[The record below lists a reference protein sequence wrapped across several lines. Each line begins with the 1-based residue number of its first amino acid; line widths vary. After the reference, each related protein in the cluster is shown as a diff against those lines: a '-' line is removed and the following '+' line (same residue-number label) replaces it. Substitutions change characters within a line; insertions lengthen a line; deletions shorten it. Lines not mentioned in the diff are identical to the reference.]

1 MQTPP
6 RWPAWLAAAAALLLT
21 ACASVTNPVTGQREL
36 TVMDERE
43 EIAAGAKAH
52 AEVLKEYGVL
62 DAPALQA
69 YVKEVGGKLAAQS
82 HRAGL
87 TWTFTVLDSPEIN
100 AFALPGGYV
109 YVTRGIMAY
118 LESEADLAGVL
129 GHEIGHVTARHGA
142 QRATRQSIGGAAVL
156 GATVLGAVL
165 EAATGVRGVA
175 RAAGDAAQAGAA
187 GFIASYSRE
196 QELQADQLG
205 AEYLARTSYDPTNMI
220 DVIQVLKDQERY
232 AADAAR
238 AAGRAPPAA
247 GGNWL
252 ASHPSSDQRLADIRN
267 VATLLAASRPGGWAD
282 DGRERYLK
290 AIAGLTFGDG
300 REHGVVR
307 GRHFFHEVLGI
318 ALTAPAGFRIG
329 NESDQLRFVNPA
341 GDAALVMRLV
351 PPAVL
356 QKTGREHEAIFKQAL
371 GATAGRSEK
380 LSLGGLPAT
389 AFVGQRRDA
398 QGNTGPLEAMLVDGP
413 GGNVYLLGRV
423 ARSAEAMDRT
433 RAALREA
440 EASFRPLSAAERA
453 QARPWRL
460 KLVPFPAGGF
470 AQLARG
476 SPLPE
481 LAEQQLRLLNG
492 VYGGHAEPRVGQL
505 VKIVE

>member
-1 MQTPP
+1 
-6 RWPAWLAAAAALLLT
+6 
-21 ACASVTNPVTGQREL
+21 
-36 TVMDERE
+36 
-43 EIAAGAKAH
+43 
-52 AEVLKEYGVL
+52 
-62 DAPALQA
+62 
-69 YVKEVGGKLAAQS
+69 
-82 HRAGL
+82 
-87 TWTFTVLDSPEIN
+87 
-100 AFALPGGYV
+100 
-109 YVTRGIMAY
+109 
-118 LESEADLAGVL
+118 
-129 GHEIGHVTARHGA
+129 
-142 QRATRQSIGGAAVL
+142 
-156 GATVLGAVL
+156 
-165 EAATGVRGVA
+165 
-175 RAAGDAAQAGAA
+175 
-187 GFIASYSRE
+187 
-196 QELQADQLG
+196 
-205 AEYLARTSYDPTNMI
+205 
-220 DVIQVLKDQERY
+220 
-232 AADAAR
+232 
-238 AAGRAPPAA
+238 
-247 GGNWL
+247 
-252 ASHPSSDQRLADIRN
+252 

-282 DGRERYLK
+282 DGRERYLR

-398 QGNTGPLEAMLVDGP
+398 QGNTGPLEATLVDGP